1 MTTPSVTTQPCE
13 RCERCELIAEGFKEV
28 HRASMEMAASIA
40 AINYLLWEK
49 NLLLPGEFESTK
61 IRMLAELD
69 QLVEARDRVKNAKQ
83 E

>member
-1 MTTPSVTTQPCE
+1 
-13 RCERCELIAEGFKEV
+13 
-28 HRASMEMAASIA
+28 MEMAASIA

-69 QLVEARDRVKNAKQ
+69 QLVEARDR
-83 E
+83 